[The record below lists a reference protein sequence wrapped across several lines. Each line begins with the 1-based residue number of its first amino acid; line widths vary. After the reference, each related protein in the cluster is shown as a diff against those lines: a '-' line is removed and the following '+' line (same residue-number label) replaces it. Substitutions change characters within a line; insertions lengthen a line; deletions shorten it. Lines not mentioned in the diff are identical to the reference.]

1 MIRIDTIHIKEFRG
15 IRELTLELKGQN
27 FAACGPNG
35 TGKSGIV
42 DAIEFALTGNI
53 SRLAGAGTGG
63 LSVRAHGPH
72 VDSRNKPEA
81 ASVTIDVTIPSLG
94 SKKARIR
101 RTVKSTNAPEIK
113 PADKD
118 VIAAF
123 ESVNLHPEFVL
134 SRRELIRYVLSEP
147 GQRSKE
153 VQSLLRLDDIEK
165 LRGVLQKIANACT
178 RDLPGL
184 ERAEKDAINNLLA
197 ALDAAQLSKKSV
209 LDAVNPRRTLLGLTL
224 LTDLD
229 ANTSVKDGL
238 TTTTASV
245 PGRVPKVQ
253 AAADFA
259 TLREALH
266 ALKADSFK
274 QACSTADTN
283 AAELGKDAESLNGL
297 SRESLLKSA
306 LELYDGAACPV
317 CDTPFE
323 SDAFTGHLARK
334 LAHFEDVSKR
344 RAALEAEL
352 KPVLDALH
360 AAGTALNTVI
370 DHAGMFSP
378 KIDASALAEFRTVL
392 RGRYQQLQKL
402 LPLDDTRAV
411 LSAAHS
417 VPDMEPPLA
426 ALAAAIAAIPEPT
439 KQDAARDFLV
449 LAQERLETCRAAR
462 LKFTAGKVRAD
473 RATKVFAT
481 YGIVTTTAL
490 EKIYKDVETAFA
502 SYYRKINEEDEKAFT
517 AKLMPS
523 IGKLGFD
530 VDFYGRGHFPPG
542 AYHSEGHQD
551 GMGLCLYLA
560 LMNHLLGAN
569 FTFAVLDDVL
579 MSVDAGHRR
588 QVCALLKEMFPNTQ
602 FIFTTHDEIWL
613 RHMKSEGLI
622 KGRNF
627 AHFRTWTVDFG
638 PTEWDDRDVWAEL
651 EGYLIKN
658 DVRAAAALL
667 RHYLEHFAKEA
678 CDRLR
683 ANVEFRGDAQF
694 MLGDLLPNA
703 TSTLGD
709 LLKKAKV
716 AANSWNQK
724 DVVERIGAIEV
735 AFAEAKAK
743 TGYENWQINT
753 AVHFNEWADLKK
765 EDFTPV
771 VSAFRTFTGAFG
783 CGTCNEMYFV
793 APDRGKKEAL
803 RCGCGDLNLNL
814 LQKKA

>member
-1 MIRIDTIHIKEFRG
+1 MIRIDKIHIKEFRG

-63 LSVRAHGPH
+63 LSVKAHGPH

-81 ASVTIDVTIPSLG
+81 ALVTLHVTIPSLG
-94 SKKARIR
+94 NKKAQIGRS
-101 RTVKSTNAPEIK
+101 VKSASAPEIK
-113 PADKD
+113 PADND

-165 LRGVLQKIANACT
+165 LRGALQKIANACT
-178 RDLPGL
+178 KDLPGL
-184 ERAEKDAINNLLA
+184 ERAEKEAVTNLLA
-197 ALDAAQLSKKSV
+197 ALDTAQLSKKSV
-209 LDAVNPRRTLLGLTL
+209 LDAVNPRRELLGLSPL
-224 LTDLD
+224 IDLD

-238 TTTTASV
+238 TTTTASA

-253 AAADFA
+253 TSADLA
-259 TLREALH
+259 TLREALQ
-266 ALKADSFK
+266 ALQADPFK
-274 QACSTADTN
+274 QACSNADAN
-283 AAELGKDAESLNGL
+283 AAELGKDTESLNGL

-323 SDAFTGHLARK
+323 PDAFTGHLAGK
-334 LAHFEDVSKR
+334 LAHLEDVSKR
-344 RAALEAEL
+344 RATLEAEL
-352 KPVLDALH
+352 KPILDTLH
-360 AAGTALNTVI
+360 AAGAALNTMI
-370 DHAGMFSP
+370 DYAGMFAP
-378 KIDASALAEFRTVL
+378 KIDATALAEFRTVL

-411 LSAAHS
+411 LATAHN
-417 VPDMEPPLA
+417 VPDMEPSLDV
-426 ALAAAIAAIPEPT
+426 LAAAIAAIPEPT

-449 LAQERLETCRAAR
+449 LAQERLETYRTAR
-462 LKFTAGKVRAD
+462 LKFAAGKVRAE
-473 RATKVFAT
+473 RATKVFT
-481 YGIVTTTAL
+481 IYGTVTTTAL
-490 EKIYKDVETAFA
+490 ENIYKDVETAFA
-502 SYYRKINEEDEKAFT
+502 NYYRKINEDDENTFT

-627 AHFRTWTVDFG
+627 AHFRTWTVDLG

-651 EGYLIKN
+651 EGYLVKN

-703 TSTLGD
+703 TSSLGE

-724 DVVERIGAIEV
+724 DAVERISAIEA
-735 AFAEAKAK
+735 AFGEAKTK

-771 VSAFRTFTGAFG
+771 VSAFRAFSGAFG
-783 CGTCNEMYFV
+783 CDTCNEMYFV
-793 APDRGKKEAL
+793 SPNRGKKEAL
-803 RCGCGDLNLNL
+803 RCGCGALNFNL
-814 LQKKA
+814 LQKGA